1 MHPEPADWRTLV
13 VIPTYNE
20 AENIGTVVAQTL
32 SAVPTTHVLIVD
44 DASPDGTGR
53 LADELAEADDRVHVL
68 HRITKNGLGK
78 AYVEAF
84 AWALEHNYDVVV
96 EMDADG
102 SHPASTLPEMID
114 TLRAGAE
121 ATPRVGVVIGSR
133 WVQGGRVENW
143 PKSREALSRGAN
155 LYARAA
161 LGIRTND
168 LTGGYRAYRA
178 DALAAMDLAD
188 VDSQGYCFQ
197 IDLTIRTVNAGFGV
211 VEVPIVFKD
220 REFGVSKMSGNIVVE
235 AMLKVTAWGI
245 GRRASQLRHLLGSR
259 ASVPGSSSL

>member
-1 MHPEPADWRTLV
+1 MLSEPAAWRTLV

-20 AENIGTVVAQTL
+20 AENIGTVVANTL
-32 SAVPTTHVLIVD
+32 AALPTTHLLIVD

-53 LADELAEADDRVHVL
+53 LADELAESDDRIHVL
-68 HRITKNGLGK
+68 HRTTKNGLGK

-84 AWALEHNYDVVV
+84 GWALEQGYELIV

-102 SHPASTLPEMID
+102 SHPARTLPEMVD
-114 TLRAGAE
+114 TIRAGAE
-121 ATPRVGVVIGSR
+121 ATPPIGVVIGSR

-168 LTGGYRAYRA
+168 LTGGYRVYRA
-178 DALAAMDLAD
+178 DALAAMELAD

-235 AMLKVTAWGI
+235 AMVKVTAWGI

-259 ASVPGSSSL
+259 ATVPGSSSL